1 MKAAVYCGTRNL
13 YADMLPAIKALLI
26 NSDVD
31 KIYLLIED
39 DVFPYQLPDC
49 VECINVSEQTYFDR
63 DGPNYRNGWTYMV
76 LMRAALHRVFPD
88 LDKIVSLDVDTIA
101 AKNVSGLWDY
111 DIEDYYLAGCKEPHK
126 SRGSLYINAG
136 VMVLNLAKLRD
147 GKGDEIIE
155 ALNTRRFPFNE
166 QDCINELCQGGIL
179 EISSDY
185 NANAYTIPTSTPKMV
200 HFAAI
205 PRWQNAPLVKQ
216 YRDMAWPQFAKD
228 LKI

>member
-26 NSDVD
+26 NSDVE

-39 DVFPYQLPDC
+39 DIFPYQLPGC
-49 VECINVSEQTYFDR
+49 VECINVSEQTYFDH

-101 AKNVSGLWDY
+101 AKDVSGLWDY
-111 DIEDYYLAGCKEPHK
+111 DVEDYYLAGCKEPRK
-126 SRGSLYINAG
+126 SIQQLYINAG
-136 VMVLNLAKLRD
+136 VMVMNLAKLRD

-216 YRDMAWPQFAKD
+216 YRDMAWPRD
-228 LKI
+228 TTKI

>member
-49 VECINVSEQTYFDR
+49 VECINVSEQTYFDH
-63 DGPNYRNGWTYMV
+63 DGPNYLNGWTYMV

-101 AKNVSGLWDY
+101 AKDVYGLWDF
-111 DIEDYYLAGCKEPHK
+111 DIEDYYRAVCKEPHK
-126 SRGSLYINAG
+126 SIRQLYINAG

-155 ALNTRRFPFNE
+155 ALNTRRFPYNE

-185 NANAYTIPTSTPKMV
+185 NANAYTTPTKTPKIV

-205 PRWQNAPLVKQ
+205 PRWQNAPLVQQ
-216 YRDMAWPQFAKD
+216 YRDKAWP
-228 LKI
+228 

>member
-26 NSDVD
+26 NSDVE

-39 DVFPYQLPDC
+39 DIFPYYLPNC
-49 VECINVSEQTYFDR
+49 VECINVSEQTYFDH

-101 AKNVSGLWDY
+101 AKDVSGLWDY

-136 VMVLNLAKLRD
+136 VMVMNLAKLRD

-205 PRWQNAPLVKQ
+205 PQWKDAPLVKQ
-216 YRDMAWPQFAKD
+216 YRDMAWPRD
-228 LKI
+228 TTKI